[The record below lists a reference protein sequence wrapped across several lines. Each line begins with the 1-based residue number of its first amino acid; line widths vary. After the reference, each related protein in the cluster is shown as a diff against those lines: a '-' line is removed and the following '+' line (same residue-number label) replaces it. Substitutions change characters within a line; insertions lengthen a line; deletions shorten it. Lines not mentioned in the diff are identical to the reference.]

1 MNELVLVANP
11 GDDTIATFRL
21 DDDKMAPL
29 ATSHVPSCGTF
40 AIDEQRDLVFAASK
54 DGPSVR
60 TLRLDRTTGELTEIH
75 RRPVEAP
82 LAYVALSFDA
92 TRLLLASYRGGF
104 GTAHLVHDDGT
115 VGDPVGR
122 IDHPNIHAV
131 ATSPDDAYAYFCSL
145 GADLIAQCAL
155 GSDGSLTPLD
165 PPTVPAPPGS
175 GPRHIVLTREGTD
188 AYVVTEFSGEV
199 LHFRRDPATGALAE
213 HDRRS
218 IVDPSAGLAR
228 SAYGRDPRAEHL
240 IWGADVHVTEGTL
253 WASERTASTL
263 ATVTAGPALGDVL
276 AFASTEEQPRG
287 FAVSPDGRRLVAA
300 GERSGAITLYD
311 VSDRVPRPLQSLPS
325 GKGANWVRIIRA

>member
-165 PPTVPAPPGS
+165 PPMVPAPPGS

-199 LHFRRDPATGALAE
+199 LNFRRDPATVRSPSSTG
-213 HDRRS
+213 DRSSTPAPASPAVPTAATRVPSTSSGEPTSTSPKARS
-218 IVDPSAGLAR
+218 GPANAPLRPSPPSPPDPPSATSSPSPQTKSSPAA
-228 SAYGRDPRAEHL
+228 SPSPRT
-240 IWGADVHVTEGTL
+240 GAG
-253 WASERTASTL
+253 SSR
-263 ATVTAGPALGDVL
+263 PAN
-276 AFASTEEQPRG
+276 APA
-287 FAVSPDGRRLVAA
+287 
-300 GERSGAITLYD
+300 
-311 VSDRVPRPLQSLPS
+311 PS
-325 GKGANWVRIIRA
+325 RCTT